1 MTVAIMQPYFFP
13 YLGYFQLILAAD
25 RGVVLDVVKYN
36 RKSWMNRNRILHPNG
51 GWQYISVPVHAPQG
65 SLIQAATIMDA
76 PQALRRILGQ
86 LDHYRK
92 KAPFFAQ
99 VCRLVCEAFEATA
112 NNKMRDLS
120 VHSLA
125 AVCRYLDIDFKW
137 SLFSEM
143 GLDIPAIEHPGQWA
157 LEICSALNASRYVN
171 APGGRAI
178 FIPQE
183 WEERGIELNFL
194 GVQSFIYATPSYV
207 FEENLSILDVLMW
220 NDAATVRNFMSE
232 TLSMSG

>member
-1 MTVAIMQPYFFP
+1 
-13 YLGYFQLILAAD
+13 
-25 RGVVLDVVKYN
+25 
-36 RKSWMNRNRILHPNG
+36 MNRNRILHPNG
-51 GWQYISVPVHAPQG
+51 GWQYVSVPVHAPQG
-65 SLIQAATIMDA
+65 SLIHAATIMDA
-76 PQALRRILGQ
+76 PEALRRILGQ

-112 NNKMRDLS
+112 NNKMRDLNVNS
-120 VHSLA
+120 IA

-157 LEICSALNASRYVN
+157 LEICSALDENRYVN

-183 WEERGIELNFL
+183 WEDRGIELNFL
-194 GVQSFIYATPSYV
+194 DVATFVYATPTYV

-220 NDAATVRNFMSE
+220 NDATTVRSFLSK
-232 TLSMSG
+232 TLSMSR